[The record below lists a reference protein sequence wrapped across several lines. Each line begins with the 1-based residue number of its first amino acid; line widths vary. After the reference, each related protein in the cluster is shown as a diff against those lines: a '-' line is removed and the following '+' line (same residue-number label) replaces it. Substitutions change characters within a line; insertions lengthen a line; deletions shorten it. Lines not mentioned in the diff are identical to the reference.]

1 MTELTEESV
10 RQQYRYYAF
19 ISYSRKDEKWAEWL
33 QNRLETYRLPAAI
46 RKNNIDIPRKICPV
60 FRDKTDLSGIVLEE
74 AMQPELEAS
83 KYLIVI
89 CSPQSARSEYVN
101 REIAHFLSLGR
112 EKAIIPFIVDGEPF
126 SRDPERECFPQAL
139 RDMQSELLGIGVP
152 ELGRRNAFLRLVST
166 LLNLRYDQVVMRDT
180 RRRARRSAILAAAA
194 LVLSVVLGAAI
205 WYNTPHVKY
214 YNAYVYQN
222 EVPVGIYELS
232 ASERKVSHD
241 HYRITTQQG
250 KVRKVE
256 CVNSAGL
263 PDAPAVT
270 IATYEYPILEFHYDE
285 QGTLSSVDQKDHYG
299 LLVSTKV
306 LSYGGANEIAVDF
319 KRSGDSLDVYTM
331 SSDMT
336 YLASGGGEAENKSE
350 ITRLRNTYDQNGFL
364 VRSLY
369 QKDNLGTPA
378 CDSNGVYGKLYEYN
392 DLGQVLR
399 VSNLDAGGNVSSCR
413 YGWATV
419 EYTYDD
425 RGNYIMECYY
435 DAENAPV
442 RNEKGSYYESVFYDE
457 NNNLTIWQALDENG
471 QPFVTTEGFAEQRAE
486 YDDNGLLT
494 SVAHFDAQGAP
505 VYSQDGYHEIRY
517 EYNAQHRCISNSYYD
532 INSEPMYVPGYS
544 CASIHVELND
554 AGQTVLLWTYGTD
567 GSPTCDMDTGAYI
580 FRYEYDENGYPN
592 AVYFLD
598 AQGALTMTKYGYASK
613 HSEYDS
619 AGNELRTEYRDENG
633 DLVRGAENVAVIVRT
648 YDDFGNWTNVRYY
661 DENEEPCYHA
671 DGYMGAD
678 YAYENGNLTLI
689 RYVDAQGEPMLCPE
703 GYCDCRQEYENGNCV
718 RVTYYGPQGQKVLHQ
733 DGYHEVRWEYE
744 NDQLV
749 RSAYYDTDGGLVSH
763 EHGYA
768 VVEYSRDVHGNAT
781 ETCYYGEDLEPALLD
796 GDYYRIT
803 REYDQRG
810 NKLSETVYTFD
821 DTSLPYQTGVY
832 EYDSYNNVVHALYY
846 DCNGDLIEGSADYPA
861 EKRLAYDAT
870 GNETLYE
877 TLDGDGLP
885 LKHDDPTFVNR
896 QENQYDEYG
905 NLILQRSLHVDRSG
919 QETCL
924 YQNRNAYDERGNL
937 IRLDYLDGEGNL
949 EAQDDGAA
957 SYCIGYTATGELSW
971 MERYDADNEPIEP
984 LFRIEYEY
992 DEFGSRVKRIA
1003 YDAEGNYLG
1012 ETSS

>member
-1 MTELTEESV
+1 MTETTAKKV

-19 ISYSRKDEKWAEWL
+19 ISYSRKDEKWAQWL

-46 RKNNIDIPRKICPV
+46 RKSNIDVPSRISPV
-60 FRDKTDLSGIVLEE
+60 FRDKTDLSGTVLEE
-74 AMQPELEAS
+74 ALHQELEDS

-89 CSPQSARSEYVN
+89 CSPQSAASDYVN
-101 REIAHFLSLGR
+101 KEIAHFISLGG
-112 EKAIIPFIVDGEPF
+112 EKSIIPFIVDGEPF
-126 SRDPERECFPQAL
+126 AQDPERECFPQAL
-139 RDMQSELLGIGVP
+139 RDMESELLGISIQ
-152 ELGRRNAFLRLVST
+152 ELGKTHAFLRLVST
-166 LLNLRYDQVVMRDT
+166 LLNLKYDQVVMRDT
-180 RRRARRSAILAAAA
+180 RRRARRSAVITAGA
-194 LVLSVVLGAAI
+194 LVLSILLGIVI
-205 WYNTPHVKY
+205 WYNMPHVKY

-232 ASERKVSHD
+232 AAERKVSHD

-285 QGTLSSVDQKDHYG
+285 KGTLSSVDQKDHYG
-299 LLVSTKV
+299 RLVSTKV
-306 LSYGGANEIAVDF
+306 LSYGGSREIAVDF

-336 YLASGGGEAENKSE
+336 YLAIGSGETENKSE

-399 VSNLDAGGNVSSCR
+399 VSNLDANGNISNCR

-435 DAENAPV
+435 DAEDAPV
-442 RNEKGSYYESVFYDE
+442 RSQKGSYRESAFYDE
-457 NNNLTIWQALDENG
+457 NNNLTVWQSLDENG
-471 QPFVTTEGFAEQRAE
+471 QPFVTVEGFAEQRAE
-486 YDDNGLLT
+486 YDEAGFLT
-494 SVAHFDAQGAP
+494 SVAHFDADGMP
-505 VYSQDGYHEIRY
+505 CYSMEGLHEIRY
-517 EYNAQHRCISNSYYD
+517 AYNAQHRCIENSYYD
-532 INSEPMYVPGYS
+532 TNSELMYVPVYS
-544 CASIHVELND
+544 CASVRVELND
-554 AGQTVLLWTYGTD
+554 AGQMVQLCSYDTD
-567 GSPTCDMDTGAYI
+567 GAPTCDMDTGAYI

-592 AVYFLD
+592 VVYFLD
-598 AQGALTMTKYGYASK
+598 AQGELTMTKYGYASK
-613 HSEYDS
+613 HSEYDD

-633 DLVRGAENVAVIVRT
+633 DLVRSAENVAVVVRT
-648 YDDFGNWTNVRYY
+648 YDDFGNWTSVRYY
-661 DENEEPCYHA
+661 DENEEPCYYI

-678 YAYENGNLTLI
+678 YTYENGNCTLI
-689 RYVDAQGEPMLCPE
+689 RYVDAQGEPMLGPE
-703 GYCDCRQEYENGNCV
+703 GYSDCRQEYENGNCV
-718 RVTYYGPQGQKVLHQ
+718 RVTYYDNQGQPVRHQ
-733 DGYHEVRWEYE
+733 DGYHEIRWEYE
-744 NDQLV
+744 NDLLV
-749 RSAYYDTDGGLVSH
+749 RSAYYDTDGNLVSLDH
-763 EHGYA
+763 NYA

-781 ETCYYGEDLEPALLD
+781 ELRYYDENLEPALLD

-810 NKLSETVYTFD
+810 NKTGETVYTFD
-821 DTSLPYQTGVY
+821 DTSIPFKTAVY
-832 EYDSYNNVVHALYY
+832 EYDTYDNLIHARYY
-846 DCNGDLIEGSADYPA
+846 DCNGDLIEGTATYPA
-861 EKRLAYDAT
+861 EKRFTYSVT
-870 GNETLYE
+870 GSETLYE
-877 TLDGDGLP
+877 TLDGNGLP
-885 LKHDDPTFVNR
+885 LKHGDPDFVNR
-896 QENQYDEYG
+896 KESQYDEFG
-905 NLILQRSLHVDRSG
+905 NLILKQFFHVDRTG

-924 YQNRNAYDERGNL
+924 YQYRNVYDERGDRV
-937 IRLDYLDGEGNL
+937 RLDYLDGDGNL
-949 EAQDDGAA
+949 QVQDEGFA
-957 SYCIGYTATGELSW
+957 SCCMGYTATGELAW
-971 MERYDADNEPIEP
+971 AEFYDADNEPLDP

-992 DEFGSRVKRIA
+992 DEFGSRVKRIG